1 MTIDTKEELDV
12 FYEAYKNITD
22 NSQLGLYELAT
33 PIETEIST
41 KVISENL
48 PFISDEI
55 NIMIDDF
62 TGTLDN
68 PTIVDSGLIGNITLN
83 SGDIINEKVNH
94 ISDWNSIYSNMSIQ
108 LLDNTYT
115 QEILDDLLNTY
126 LAIKNNIIYPNVFL
140 ITEPIGFGN
149 RYHMQ
154 TINNQIYGHELDF
167 QDIKF
172 KVNFGIKY
180 NAYEGFNLLMNFLA
194 DNKAIIEY
202 DWGKGSRYADVRL
215 KEAPKTEKDTFSLIV
230 SKFSFALLNPF
241 YIPHEELNDPASVTI
256 ENLIEIPITPK
267 FEFTVTEGIETTI
280 TKTEVGTTNT
290 EVIEFDGTGLI
301 LPYTVIINPEDKT
314 VEFDDGTN
322 AYDYIN
328 KAYNTF
334 LKIENDGK
342 EYIMTIA
349 SGTVTW
355 KVTWKEWVLD

>member
-1 MTIDTKEELDV
+1 MIIDTKQELDV

-83 SGDIINEKVNH
+83 SGDIINEKANH

-180 NAYEGFNLLMNFLA
+180 NAYEGFNLLMNMLA

-241 YIPHEELNDPASVTI
+241 YIIKDLEAGVAFENTNEKPLYPLIKINIVDQYQSIYLNQDNDRVQSIFLIFASSTDYPETVI
-256 ENLIEIPITPK
+256 LDCENK
-267 FEFTVTEGIETTI
+267 TI
-280 TKTEVGTTNT
+280 TDENGNN
-290 EVIEFDGTGLI
+290 I
-301 LPYTVIINPEDKT
+301 
-314 VEFDDGTN
+314 
-322 AYDYIN
+322 YDYIN
-328 KAYNTF
+328 KNGDTF
-334 LKIENDGK
+334 LEIRKGK
-342 EYIMTIA
+342 NYTLEL
-349 SGTVTW
+349 SRGTFESI
-355 KVTWKEWVLD
+355 KVKQWVVD